1 MEKENI
7 SRWVEQI
14 AKELSLQVK
23 HVIAVTTLLQEGA
36 TIPFISRYRK
46 ELTGSMDEVAVAAVK
61 DRLEQLQELDARR
74 LVDGARAEA
83 IVDRLHHPVGSR
95 VTIAEGVFEQGAALA
110 EQGVVAAPRVDGDA
124 VERRPGHP
132 VEAALHLQPQPG
144 HIPMQLTGV
153 THRFVGEATE
163 LGEIQDAAG
172 ELPEDGA
179 SALRP

>member
-23 HVIAVTTLLQEGA
+23 HVTAVTTLLQEGA

-74 LVDGARAEA
+74 EA
-83 IVDRLHHPVGSR
+83 IISSIEKQGKLTVELMSAIVS
-95 VTIAEGVFEQGAALA
+95 AE
-110 EQGVVAAPRVDGDA
+110 
-124 VERRPGHP
+124 
-132 VEAALHLQPQPG
+132 
-144 HIPMQLTGV
+144 T
-153 THRFVGEATE
+153 
-163 LGEIQDAAG
+163 
-172 ELPEDGA
+172 
-179 SALRP
+179 